1 MEIQFSPQ
9 ETKAFTA
16 AIAEELMKRLA
27 PRLEALERA
36 MGPRT
41 LVLPE
46 PKPHTACQEKT
57 PKALESAHL
66 DRDEV
71 ATLIGVSKSTVR
83 RMENKGEFPRRI
95 QLTSGRVAWR
105 RSEVMVWMTERR
117 AA

>member
-1 MEIQFSPQ
+1 MEIHFSPQ

-16 AIAEELMKRLA
+16 AIAEEIMKRLA

-36 MGPRT
+36 MGQRA
-41 LVLPE
+41 LALPE
-46 PKPHTACQEKT
+46 PKPHTAHQEKT
-57 PKALESAHL
+57 AKPLESAHL

-71 ATLIGVSKSTVR
+71 ATLIGVSKSTVW
-83 RMENKGEFPRRI
+83 RMESKGDFPRRI

-105 RSEVMVWMTERR
+105 RSEVMAWMMERR